1 MKIYRA
7 GPQLVFTFENRF
19 SSTGWAVSQPVRY
32 IFFRLRPSYLS
43 ATSHTGR
50 KSCRVKSLYMK
61 RFWCVLTHIQ
71 NNNSSS
77 VPCCTQVSSN
87 IILPA
92 IERCAFLFFCS
103 REGIVRS
110 VHGKISVF
118 FHLLLLPRVKLLIP
132 YKRKLHVR
140 VYF

>member
-7 GPQLVFTFENRF
+7 GPQLVFTFDNRF

-32 IFFRLRPSYLS
+32 IFFRLRPRYLS

-50 KSCRVKSLYMK
+50 KSCRAKSLSMK

-77 VPCCTQVSSN
+77 VLLYTGVIKYHITSYRKVYLS
-87 IILPA
+87 L
-92 IERCAFLFFCS
+92 FCS

-118 FHLLLLPRVKLLIP
+118 FHFLLLPRVKLLIP
-132 YKRKLHVR
+132 YERKLHVR
-140 VYF
+140 VCI